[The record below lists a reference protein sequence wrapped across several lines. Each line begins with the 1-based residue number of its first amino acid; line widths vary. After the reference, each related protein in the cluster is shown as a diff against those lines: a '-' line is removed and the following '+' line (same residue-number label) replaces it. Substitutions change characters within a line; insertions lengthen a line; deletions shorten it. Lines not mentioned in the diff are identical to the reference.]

1 MKIVCVC
8 DSGIVVSLMIALKAK
23 QAVRDLGI
31 SADIDYLELSAVS
44 SVNADF
50 YIFSETNSAARE
62 IQKINRNKVIT
73 LERILDKE
81 EIKAKLQ
88 AKLGL

>member
-8 DSGIVVSLMIALKAK
+8 DTGVVVSLMIALKVK
-23 QAVRDLGI
+23 QAVCDLGI
-31 SADIDYLELSAVS
+31 SANIDYLDLSALP

-50 YIFSETNSAARE
+50 YVLSKINSAAGE
-62 IQKINRNKVIT
+62 IKNINKNKVIS

-81 EIKAKLQ
+81 EIKAKLK
-88 AKLGL
+88 ARLNL